1 MSRKKII
8 ILIATIFL
16 IICGIAGVFAM
27 QRISE
32 KNIIIEGNEKYTKEE
47 MISFIFRSDWDRNPF
62 VLYYKTKFCKQ
73 KVIPFVD
80 EYDVKIT
87 SLNSVKITIYEKKI
101 IGYVNYMGSN
111 MYFDKDGTIVESSTE
126 VIEGIPKITGLN
138 FDSIIL
144 YETLPV
150 GSDKVF
156 RLILDTTQILQK
168 YRIAVDKI
176 YISDNKEVTL
186 YIEQIKVELGTGED
200 MNDKIRSLNDML
212 PNLQG
217 LSGTLDIKKYNTNND
232 GYTFKNHK
240 IIF

>member
-8 ILIATIFL
+8 ILTATIVI
-16 IICGIAGVFAM
+16 IICGIAGVLAM

-62 VLYYKTKFCKQ
+62 VLYYKTKFSKQ

-87 SLNSVKITIYEKKI
+87 SLNSVKITVYEKKI

-126 VIEGIPKITGLN
+126 VIEGIPKITGLS

-150 GSDKVF
+150 GNDKVF

-168 YRIAVDKI
+168 YGISVDKI

-232 GYTFKNHK
+232 GYTFKK
-240 IIF
+240 S

>member
-47 MISFIFRSDWDRNPF
+47 MISFIFKSDWDRNPF
-62 VLYYKTKFCKQ
+62 VLYYKTKFGKQ

-186 YIEQIKVELGTGED
+186 YIDQIKVELGTGED

-232 GYTFKNHK
+232 GYTFKK
-240 IIF
+240 S

>member
-62 VLYYKTKFCKQ
+62 VLYYKNKFSKQ

-232 GYTFKNHK
+232 GYTFKK
-240 IIF
+240 S

>member
-186 YIEQIKVELGTGED
+186 YIDQIKVELGTGED

-232 GYTFKNHK
+232 GYTFKK
-240 IIF
+240 S

>member
-32 KNIIIEGNEKYTKEE
+32 RNIIIEGNEKYTKEE

-232 GYTFKNHK
+232 GYTFKK
-240 IIF
+240 S

>member
-168 YRIAVDKI
+168 YRIVVDKI

-217 LSGTLDIKKYNTNND
+217 LSGRLDIKKYNTNND
-232 GYTFKNHK
+232 GYTFKK
-240 IIF
+240 S

>member
-168 YRIAVDKI
+168 YRIVVDKI

-232 GYTFKNHK
+232 GYTFKK
-240 IIF
+240 S

>member
-8 ILIATIFL
+8 IVIATVFL
-16 IICGIAGVFAM
+16 IICGIAGVLAM

-47 MISFIFRSDWDRNPF
+47 MISFIFKSDWDRNPF

-186 YIEQIKVELGTGED
+186 YIDQIKVELGTGED

-232 GYTFKNHK
+232 GYTFKK
-240 IIF
+240 S

>member
-138 FDSIIL
+138 FNSIIL

-168 YRIAVDKI
+168 YRIVVDKI

-217 LSGTLDIKKYNTNND
+217 LSGRLDIKKYNTNND
-232 GYTFKNHK
+232 GYTFKK
-240 IIF
+240 S

>member
-232 GYTFKNHK
+232 GYTFKK
-240 IIF
+240 S

>member
-144 YETLPV
+144 YETLPI

-232 GYTFKNHK
+232 GYTFKK
-240 IIF
+240 S

>member
-144 YETLPV
+144 YETLQV

-232 GYTFKNHK
+232 GYTFKK
-240 IIF
+240 S